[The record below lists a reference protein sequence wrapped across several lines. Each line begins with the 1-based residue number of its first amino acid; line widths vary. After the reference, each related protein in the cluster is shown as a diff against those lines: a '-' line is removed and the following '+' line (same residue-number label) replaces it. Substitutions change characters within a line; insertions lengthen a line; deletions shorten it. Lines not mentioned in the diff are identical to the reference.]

1 MVGFFILF
9 LKSNKFG
16 DIGIDRI
23 KEWFHL
29 LIVTEIK
36 DELNNRFHFG
46 DIKSGNIMLF
56 ETLLSELFID
66 FLLYERFVSLEM
78 EK

>member
-1 MVGFFILF
+1 MF

-16 DIGIDRI
+16 DIGINGI

-29 LIVTEIK
+29 LIVTKIK
-36 DELNNRFHFG
+36 YELNNGFHFG
-46 DIKSGNIMLF
+46 DIESGDIVLF
-56 ETLLSELFID
+56 ETLLSKLFID
-66 FLLYERFVSLEM
+66 FLLDERFISLEM